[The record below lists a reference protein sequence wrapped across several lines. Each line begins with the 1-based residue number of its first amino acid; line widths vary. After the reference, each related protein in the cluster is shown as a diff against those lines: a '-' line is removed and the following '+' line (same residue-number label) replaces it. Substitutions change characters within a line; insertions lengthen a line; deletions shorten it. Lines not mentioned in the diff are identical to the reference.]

1 MFRQTIVSYSRHTG
15 CYIRGARAVASRGR
29 RLAILAHPCYHIPQ
43 PQRQLIHTSPIKLTA
58 SPAIHRLDTVEEKE
72 PTPVSVEDGPIGEYK
87 RLVQAGQF
95 IDDSFQRLI
104 VSRLDRLYRELLDY
118 TPANPPMDASKALGG
133 VGYLRKLFGRDN
145 RDQGKMPEDTP
156 RGLYIYGDVG
166 TGKTTTMDLFYDTI
180 PTTHKRRIHFHA
192 FMLDVHSRINTFKR
206 THQAADDPVPTI
218 ARELAAQAYVLCFD
232 EFQVTDIA
240 DAMVLRRLVTEL
252 FRNGVVV
259 VTTSNRHPDE
269 LYKNGIQRESFMPCI
284 ELLKQRCE
292 VVSLDSGTDYRKIAR
307 ETETVYFSPITADT
321 NKVLHALVG
330 LASGNAPVEN
340 NVELRFL
347 GRALCVPVAANGV
360 ARFSFAQLCKDAHSA
375 ADYIELAKHYH
386 TLILTDVPVMSMSN
400 RNEARRFITLIDALY
415 ESHAVLIMSSE
426 DDIYNLFTGKC
437 EVDSFRAETAQL
449 TGTVESAHLSEVVT
463 EDKFNAL
470 AYAGEEEVFA
480 FQRAVSRLVEMSSRH
495 WIITGRNR
503 ILAENAMRQEQSV
516 VDDGQM
522 RSAA

>member
-1 MFRQTIVSYSRHTG
+1 MVTTG
-15 CYIRGARAVASRGR
+15 AEDLAS
-29 RLAILAHPCYHIPQ
+29 
-43 PQRQLIHTSPIKLTA
+43 T
-58 SPAIHRLDTVEEKE
+58 
-72 PTPVSVEDGPIGEYK
+72 SVEDGPIGEYK
-87 RLVQAGQF
+87 RLVQVGQF
-95 IDDSFQRLI
+95 IDDGFQRLI

-118 TPANPPMDASKALGG
+118 TPAAPPDTKSLGG
-133 VGYLRKLFGRDN
+133 VGYLRKLFGRAASD
-145 RDQGKMPEDTP
+145 REQMPDTP

-180 PTTHKRRIHFHA
+180 PTPHKRRIHFHA

-206 THQAADDPVPTI
+206 THRATDDPVPTI
-218 ARELAAQAYVLCFD
+218 ARELAARAYVLCFD

-269 LYKNGIQRESFMPCI
+269 LYKNGIQRESFLPCI
-284 ELLKQRCE
+284 ELLKRRCE

-330 LASGNAPVEN
+330 LASGNAPVERD
-340 NVELRFL
+340 VEVRFL
-347 GRALCVPVAANGV
+347 GRALVVPVAANGV
-360 ARFSFAQLCKDAHSA
+360 ARFSFAGLCREAHSA

-386 TLILTDVPVMSMSN
+386 TLILTDVPVMDMSN

-426 DDIYNLFTGKC
+426 DDIYSLFTGKC
-437 EVDSFRAETAQL
+437 EVDGFRAETAKIA
-449 TGTVESAHLSEVVT
+449 GPVESAHLSEVVT
-463 EDKFNAL
+463 EDRFNAL

-480 FQRAVSRLVEMSSRH
+480 FQRAISRLVEMSSRR
-495 WIITGRNR
+495 WIISGRNR
-503 ILAENAMRQEQSV
+503 ILAENAMRQEQSA
-516 VDDGQM
+516 DEPM

>member
-1 MFRQTIVSYSRHTG
+1 
-15 CYIRGARAVASRGR
+15 
-29 RLAILAHPCYHIPQ
+29 
-43 PQRQLIHTSPIKLTA
+43 
-58 SPAIHRLDTVEEKE
+58 
-72 PTPVSVEDGPIGEYK
+72 
-87 RLVQAGQF
+87 
-95 IDDSFQRLI
+95 
-104 VSRLDRLYRELLDY
+104 
-118 TPANPPMDASKALGG
+118 
-133 VGYLRKLFGRDN
+133 
-145 RDQGKMPEDTP
+145 MPEDTP

-180 PTTHKRRIHFHA
+180 PTPYKRRIHFHA

-206 THQAADDPVPTI
+206 THRATDDPVPTI

-252 FRNGVVV
+252 FKNGVVI

-330 LASGNAPVEN
+330 LASGNAPVETD
-340 NVELRFL
+340 VELRFL
-347 GRALCVPVAANGV
+347 GRSLYVPMSANGV
-360 ARFSFAQLCKDAHSA
+360 ARFSFTQLCKDAHSA

-386 TLILTDVPVMSMSN
+386 TLILSDVPVMDMSN

-415 ESHAVLIMSSE
+415 ESHSVLIMSSE

-437 EVDSFRAETAQL
+437 EVDGFRAETAQL
-449 TGTVESAHLSEVVT
+449 TDSAHQSEVVSQDRFVAT
-463 EDKFNAL
+463 
-470 AYAGEEEVFA
+470 AYAGEEEMFA
-480 FQRAVSRLVEMSSRH
+480 FQRAVSRLVEMSSRR
-495 WIITGRNR
+495 WIIAGRNR
-503 ILAENAMRQEQSV
+503 ILAENAMRQELSASSPADD
-516 VDDGQM
+516 DDGSNSGGNNDRM